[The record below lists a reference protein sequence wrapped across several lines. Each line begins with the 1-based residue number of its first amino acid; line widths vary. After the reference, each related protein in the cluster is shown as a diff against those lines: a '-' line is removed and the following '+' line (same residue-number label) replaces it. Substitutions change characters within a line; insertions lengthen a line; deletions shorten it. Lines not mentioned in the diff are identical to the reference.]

1 MDGRGLGVGSVNL
14 STLLALGRV
23 SNLPTVWS
31 NVVVAFA
38 VVAGERPA
46 SWIALAAC
54 LFAGTALYVGGM
66 FLNDAYDAD
75 IDARERPER
84 PIPSGR
90 ASRSGVF
97 SIGFGLLGAGVA
109 VSALP
114 VLAGVVEGFGLP
126 LVTLATACFVWAYDR
141 SHKGIAWSPLL
152 MGACRAGLVFMGAF
166 AATPSPSPQIGWV
179 ASALFAYVVG
189 LTHVARFE
197 TGSTL
202 DKSWVLAALAVPAV
216 VHGWL
221 ANASWLSFAPWLAV
235 HVAWTAVSLG
245 RLRSTAPGKIGKSVV
260 ALIAGISL
268 VDALFAGG
276 AGHVGVA
283 VFAVACFGLTLVLQR
298 WVKGT

>member
-1 MDGRGLGVGSVNL
+1 MEAQRVTFG
-14 STLLALGRV
+14 TLLALGRV

-38 VVAGERPA
+38 VVAGARPA
-46 SWIALAAC
+46 SLVALGSC
-54 LFAGTALYVGGM
+54 LFAGTALYIGGM

-90 ASRSGVF
+90 ASRNGVF
-97 SIGFGLLGAGVA
+97 SIGFALLGAGVA
-109 VSALP
+109 VSALA

-126 LVTLATACFVWAYDR
+126 LATLTTALFVWAYDR
-141 SHKGIAWSPLL
+141 SHKGVAWSPLL

-166 AATPSPSPQIGWV
+166 AATPSPSSQVGWV

-197 TGSTL
+197 TGTTL
-202 DKSWVLAALAVPAV
+202 DKSWVLGALAAPAL
-216 VHGWL
+216 VHVWL
-221 ANASWLSFAPWLAV
+221 GSASWVLFAPWLAV
-235 HVAWTAVSLG
+235 HVVWTAVALG

-268 VDALFAGG
+268 VDAMFAGG

-298 WVKGT
+298 WVSGT